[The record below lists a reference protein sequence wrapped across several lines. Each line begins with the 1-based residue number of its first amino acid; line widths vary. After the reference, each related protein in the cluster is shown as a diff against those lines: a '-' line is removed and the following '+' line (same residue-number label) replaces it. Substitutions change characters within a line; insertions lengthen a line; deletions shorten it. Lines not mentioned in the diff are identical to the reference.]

1 MSNFNL
7 KAGLTEGERDAAGYF
22 IKPVAGG
29 GSARV
34 TDDDFKSTVPQI
46 PYQHISHF
54 KIATDNSIKIKNNR
68 LAFNIG
74 YQNNRREEFG
84 NIDDLNERALYFDLK
99 TITYTA
105 QFHMAEKK
113 GWKTSAGINGMQQNN
128 TNKGV
133 EQLIPD
139 YNLFDFGIY
148 SYLQKAIKK
157 TTLSGGIRYD
167 TRNVD
172 AKDLLDAGTV
182 KGDKFKKSFAN
193 ISGSIGI
200 ASQITDRLNLKLN
213 VAGGFRAPS
222 IPELASNGA
231 HEGTTRYEYGY
242 ANLKSETSLQ
252 FDGGFDYNAQHISFG
267 VTAFVNSFNNFI
279 FYRKLESAAAGDST
293 LTVNGNVL
301 TAFKFDQRKATLAGL
316 EATLDMHPHPLDWLH
331 IQNTFSFVSGKFT
344 EAIEG
349 SKNIPFIPAPKLVTE
364 FRGDFHNHY
373 KFIHNFYVKLELDNT
388 FTQNN
393 IFTAYNTETKT
404 PGYTL
409 LNAGIGGDFFSK
421 KEKQLFSLSFS
432 ALNITDVAYQNHL
445 SRLKYSATNL
455 ATGRNGV
462 FNMGRNFSIK
472 LNVPLSFSLQK

>member
-1 MSNFNL
+1 
-7 KAGLTEGERDAAGYF
+7 
-22 IKPVAGG
+22 V
-29 GSARV
+29 
-34 TDDDFKSTVPQI
+34 
-46 PYQHISHF
+46 
-54 KIATDNSIKIKNNR
+54 
-68 LAFNIG
+68 
-74 YQNNRREEFG
+74 
-84 NIDDLNERALYFDLK
+84 
-99 TITYTA
+99 
-105 QFHMAEKK
+105 
-113 GWKTSAGINGMQQNN
+113 GINGMQQNN

-148 SYLQKAIKK
+148 SYLQKVIKK

-172 AKDLLDAGTV
+172 AKDLLDAGSI
-182 KGDKFKKSFAN
+182 KGDKFKKSFSN

-200 ASQITDRLNLKLN
+200 ASQVTNQLNLKLN
-213 VAGGFRAPS
+213 VARGFRAPS

-231 HEGTTRYEYGY
+231 HEGTTRYEYGD

-252 FDGGFDYNAQHISFG
+252 FDGGFDYNAEHISFG

-279 FYRKLESAAAGDST
+279 FYRKLESAGGGDST
-293 LTVNGNVL
+293 VTVNGDVL
-301 TAFKFDQRKATLAGL
+301 TAFKFNQRKASLAGL
-316 EATLDMHPHPLDWLH
+316 EATLDIHPHPLDWLH

-349 SKNIPFIPAPKLVTE
+349 SKNIPFMPAPKLVTE

-409 LNAGIGGDFFSK
+409 LNAGIGADFFNK
-421 KEKQLFSLSFS
+421 KEKQLCSLSFS

-472 LNVPLSFSLQK
+472 LNVPLSFSLAK